1 MQGPTTSEGEAR
13 PPVTATELTGNAGYL
28 LRDEIRADLFLRRV
42 PLADGRG
49 VTIGI
54 PGGLFDYMHEAFRE
68 ARTIAGDTV
77 AKVAGLLDA
86 TWYKP
91 GVYVR
96 QDTDPR
102 ERVVLREG
110 GAGSVVSD
118 ARLVSRDSVV
128 PFAGTVV
135 RLPEPGTWHLAEW
148 PR

>member
-1 MQGPTTSEGEAR
+1 
-13 PPVTATELTGNAGYL
+13 
-28 LRDEIRADLFLRRV
+28 
-42 PLADGRG
+42 
-49 VTIGI
+49 
-54 PGGLFDYMHEAFRE
+54 
-68 ARTIAGDTV
+68 

-110 GAGSVVSD
+110 GAGSVASD

-148 PR
+148 PRRSEELPPPDTVRYLVAWRDTLEVWVDLNRNHD